1 MAEKKL
7 VRPKKDRMIAGVC
20 SGIAR
25 YLGIDPTIVRLAWVI
40 LSFFG
45 YIIPGVLIYI
55 IAAVLIPEEEEGV
68 FDAEFTVK
76 DEEKA

>member
-55 IAAVLIPEEEEGV
+55 IAALLIPEEEEGV
-68 FDAEFTVK
+68 LDAEFTVK
-76 DEEKA
+76 EEGKA

>member
-68 FDAEFTVK
+68 LDAEFTVK